1 MPISYDFF
9 PLLIRKL
16 ALSILNLS
24 SVGPGEW
31 ERELTNLTIRGP
43 VLTPQ
48 VPLRIYNQPLSPSKA
63 LLEQRIPRGKRDAI
77 VAAFDDEV
85 DGAEHRFHFREA
97 GCMMPEEVGSRE
109 GELGGEGGTWEEGR
123 HG

>member
-1 MPISYDFF
+1 MPVAYDFF

-16 ALSILNLS
+16 
-24 SVGPGEW
+24 GPIQFAEIGQGEW
-31 ERELTNLTIRGP
+31 EWEHELTNLTIRRP

-63 LLEQRIPRGKRDAI
+63 LLEQRIPRGKRNAI

-109 GELGGEGGTWEEGR
+109 GELGGKGGARDEGR

>member
-48 VPLRIYNQPLSPSKA
+48 VPLRIYNQPLPPSKA
-63 LLEQRIPRGKRDAI
+63 LLEQRIPRGKRNAI

-97 GCMMPEEVGSRE
+97 GCMMPKEVGSRE
-109 GELGGEGGTWEEGR
+109 G
-123 HG
+123 